1 MARAR
6 HEFGEH
12 GGVNMSIEASTTF
25 TVMEAEIMPDIFHG
39 VRTPDEGG
47 CYLYGRHF
55 NPTSYVLGHQLAAME
70 GTEDAYPT
78 ASGISAISS
87 TILQVC
93 PTGGHV
99 VAGKTL
105 YGGTFALMR
114 DFLPDRTGVETTFVD
129 VSDLS
134 EVANAFTDR
143 TRVLYVESLANPTL
157 VVSDIPKLAEI
168 AHRNGAILVVDN
180 TFSPMFIT
188 PALHGADVVV
198 HSLTKFISGGSDII
212 GGVICANKQ
221 FIQELMDV
229 NHGALMLLGP
239 TMDPRIA
246 FKLSLRVPHLGLRM
260 AEHGRR
266 ALEFTKR
273 LQALGVPV
281 NYPGLPGHPEH
292 ELLASMSNEGYGLGG
307 ILTINCEDVTQADV
321 LMETLQN
328 DERFGYMAVS
338 LGYFDTLMSASAV
351 STSSEMG
358 EEALENAGVSKGL
371 VRMSVG
377 ISGSLEQRWEELE
390 RGVRKAG
397 LVGVAQ
403 R

>member
-1 MARAR
+1 M
-6 HEFGEH
+6 
-12 GGVNMSIEASTTF
+12 
-25 TVMEAEIMPDIFHG
+25 
-39 VRTPDEGG
+39 
-47 CYLYGRHF
+47 
-55 NPTSYVLGHQLAAME
+55 
-70 GTEDAYPT
+70 
-78 ASGISAISS
+78 
-87 TILQVC
+87 
-93 PTGGHV
+93 
-99 VAGKTL
+99 
-105 YGGTFALMR
+105 
-114 DFLPDRTGVETTFVD
+114 
-129 VSDLS
+129 
-134 EVANAFTDR
+134 
-143 TRVLYVESLANPTL
+143 
-157 VVSDIPKLAEI
+157 
-168 AHRNGAILVVDN
+168 LVVDN

-212 GGVICANKQ
+212 GGVICSSKQ

-246 FKLSLRVPHLGLRM
+246 FKLSLRIPHLGLRM

-281 NYPGLPGHPEH
+281 NYPGLPAHPQH
-292 ELLASMSNEGYGLGG
+292 ELLSSLCNEGYGMGG
-307 ILTINCEDVTQADV
+307 IITIECENIEQADV

-328 DERFGYMAVS
+328 DEQFGYIAVS

-358 EEALENAGVSKGL
+358 EEALEQAGVSGGL

-397 LVGVAQ
+397 LVGVVQ